1 MTFTT
6 HQSATTLKLHTKV
19 ILAFVALVLLNLSSI
34 PPQSLSWHANAS
46 LHRHDRLEFWPQ
58 AKSLLVSLK
67 QKYSNKLGAVTQ
79 LAQAH
84 YEELSLKSFK
94 IVKVESRRIES
105 SFIWPVTGRITSGF
119 GMRNHPITRVRS
131 FHNGV
136 DIRARR
142 GTEILSPVEG
152 TVITASHAGLLG
164 RLVRIRTNDGLI
176 LYMGHMQKIKC
187 VKGQQIKRGQV
198 VGTIGSSGRATGP
211 HLHFSV
217 KSGGKYVNPMQ
228 YLSSN

>member
-1 MTFTT
+1 MTFIT
-6 HQSATTLKLHTKV
+6 HQSATTLKLHAKTL
-19 ILAFVALVLLNLSSI
+19 LAFVAFVLLNLLSV
-34 PPQSLSWHANAS
+34 PPQSLSWHADAS
-46 LHRHDRLEFWPQ
+46 LHRHERLEFWPQ
-58 AKSLLVSLK
+58 TKTLLASIK
-67 QKYSNKLGAVTQ
+67 QNCLSKLDAATQ
-79 LAQAH
+79 LAQLH
-84 YEELSLKSFK
+84 YKELEQKSFK

-105 SFIWPVTGRITSGF
+105 SFIWPVTGRITSGY

-152 TVITASHAGLLG
+152 TVITAGHAGLLG
-164 RLVRIRTNDGLI
+164 RLVRIKTNDGLI

-187 VKGQQIKRGQV
+187 VKGQKIKRGQV